1 MLKFPNI
8 CRHIHL
14 PAQSGSDNVLNSMRR
29 GYDIQ
34 SYKKLVTRIRNKI
47 PGFLYVYIR

>member
-29 GYDIQ
+29 GYDIG
-34 SYKKLVTRIRNKI
+34 SYKNLVNRIRRKI
-47 PGFLYVYIR
+47 PGLFYNY